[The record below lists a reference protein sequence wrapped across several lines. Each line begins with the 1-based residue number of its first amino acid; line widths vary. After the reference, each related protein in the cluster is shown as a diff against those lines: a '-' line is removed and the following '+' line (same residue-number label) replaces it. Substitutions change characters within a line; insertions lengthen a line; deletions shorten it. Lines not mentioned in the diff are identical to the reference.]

1 MIINH
6 YCYRKICKEQV
17 NLLIKH
23 GSLAIRRRLMRNL
36 CRQRSHLSESLLVRL
51 EILNFY
57 PILANLKGS
66 SKLKP
71 NKTIIK
77 KQNLSSSN
85 QQSMSRISEDNTLNY
100 NKNTSCASNS
110 NERMRKMMT
119 IYNSKFLSEFIKGM
133 VISKSQVLDSP
144 YKNMK

>member
-1 MIINH
+1 
-6 YCYRKICKEQV
+6 
-17 NLLIKH
+17 
-23 GSLAIRRRLMRNL
+23 MRNL
-36 CRQRSHLSESLLVRL
+36 CRQRSHLSESLRVRL
-51 EILNFY
+51 EKSNFD
-57 PILANLKGS
+57 PILANCKGS

-85 QQSMSRISEDNTLNY
+85 QQSMSRISEDNTLNF
-100 NKNTSCASNS
+100 NKNASCASNS

-119 IYNSKFLSEFIKGM
+119 IYNSKFLSEFIRGM